1 MGMKEMQREQGNP
14 RVKGKGPENLR
25 SRLDLLLSHAL
36 NRWF

>member
-14 RVKGKGPENLR
+14 RVKDPRTLGA
-25 SRLDLLLSHAL
+25 DLLLSHAL